1 MLRQKK
7 KLQRQ
12 LGDII
17 PPEILDLVDRTP
29 DHRKLRDIIDAK
41 YNTKPQKAKRAE
53 LVTKI
58 EEFEAEI
65 KPILR
70 K

>member
-12 LGDII
+12 LGDMI
-17 PPEILDLVDRTP
+17 PTEILDLVDRTP
-29 DHRKLRDIIDAK
+29 DHRKLRDIIDAQ

-58 EEFEAEI
+58 EELEAQI